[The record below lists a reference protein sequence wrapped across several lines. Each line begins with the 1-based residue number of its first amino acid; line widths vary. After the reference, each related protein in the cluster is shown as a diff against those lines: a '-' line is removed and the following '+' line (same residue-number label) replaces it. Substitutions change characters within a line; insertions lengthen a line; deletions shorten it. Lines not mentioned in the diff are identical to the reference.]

1 MQLNSADSREEDGTD
16 YRDSIVS
23 GRYLSGT
30 SGYLRRISGTV
41 WSEAENRTGDKSQ
54 KSGRKRKLYGGVT
67 GMINVNSII
76 NLNFPR
82 IKQLTQAQSQALEQ
96 TAEALHTEVVQAQVF
111 PFDTGNLQNESTFVD
126 CSESSRG
133 QVTLASTAPYAR
145 RVYFHPE
152 YHFQTKEN
160 PNARGLWYEDWL
172 PGGSKDQFCQK
183 AYKEI
188 YRRIVGL

>member
-1 MQLNSADSREEDGTD
+1 
-16 YRDSIVS
+16 
-23 GRYLSGT
+23 
-30 SGYLRRISGTV
+30 
-41 WSEAENRTGDKSQ
+41 
-54 KSGRKRKLYGGVT
+54 
-67 GMINVNSII
+67 MINVNSII

-160 PNARGLWYEDWL
+160 PNAKGMWYEDWL
-172 PGGSKDQFCQK
+172 PGGKNAGDAAKAFEQFYKK
-183 AYKEI
+183 AGG
-188 YRRIVGL
+188 V